1 MHLDRL
7 FNLHVHLSREGYKP
21 TPVRDKRFACSCPL
35 PGHGKGRGDRN
46 PSLSVFE
53 SDDGIVHFKCH
64 AGCDPLQITEYL
76 GLKPIDLGYGAD
88 TSQNIVYDYHS
99 PEGTL
104 LYQVVRKPGKEF
116 RQRRPDPDTP
126 DGGWIWNLKGTEPVP
141 FNLRGI
147 LRGDDPILIVEGE
160 KDANTLIDRGYV
172 ATTNSGG
179 AGKWPDVLNKY
190 FRDRLVYVLCDNDE
204 PGMRHQQQVASALV
218 TVAEKVVVVPPFED
232 AKDVTAWFLQGHTDR
247 EFAAWLN
254 RGEERSSGDSAR
266 VILNGAQRREES
278 PASHT
283 AVKSEILL
291 VPTARQDDTQTTR
304 HGDDPGHTS
313 TDTTSSSPAPSVLDF
328 DRDRGDLL
336 LVEELPEPRWVV
348 PGLLCEGLAIFA
360 GNPKTGKSWIALQVA
375 MAVSAG
381 GPVLGLEACEPGW
394 VLYLALEDHKR
405 RIQYRM
411 REIGGDGLDGSAL
424 CRLDVR
430 VGRSLSLAQI
440 DWWLHNHRDAR
451 LVIIDTLGRWRDPQ
465 DNNSN
470 LYDHDTQT
478 MAKLQQLALKHHIC
492 LLLIHHKRKA
502 ADDTDILG
510 EISGSY
516 GLAGA
521 ADTILVMRRKRGRDL
536 AELFVTGR
544 DIDEAQHRMEFKRD
558 PESDSPLRHT
568 GWQITGEIEEDERDM
583 LEGKRR
589 RIIEVLEM
597 EGKAMTNADIA
608 ASVGINKSYL
618 SQLLPKM
625 QREGLVVN
633 VERGVWGL
641 PKQLN

>member
-1 MHLDRL
+1 MQSDRL

-21 TPVRDKRFACSCPL
+21 TPVRGNRFACSCPL

-46 PSLSVFE
+46 PSLSVYQTA
-53 SDDGIVHFKCH
+53 DGIVHFKCH

-76 GLKPIDLGYGAD
+76 GLKPVDLGYGTD

-141 FNLRGI
+141 YNLRGI

-179 AGKWPDVLNKY
+179 AGKWPDTLNKY

-204 PGMRHQQQVASALV
+204 PGRRHQQQVASALV

-232 AKDVTAWFLQGHTDR
+232 AKDVTEWFLLGHNDR
-247 EFAAWLN
+247 EFADWLN
-254 RGEERSSGDSAR
+254 RGEERSG
-266 VILNGAQRREES
+266 VILNKAQRREES
-278 PASHT
+278 PASQP
-283 AVKSEILL
+283 ADDPEILHKN
-291 VPTARQDDTQTTR
+291 VQDDTLAKKPGS
-304 HGDDPGHTS
+304 HDDPGQPDTL
-313 TDTTSSSPAPSVLDF
+313 DTTADSLAPSVLDF
-328 DRDRGDLL
+328 HRIRGDALL
-336 LVEELPEPRWVV
+336 AKDLPEPRWIV
-348 PGLLCEGLAIFA
+348 PGLLSEGLAFLA
-360 GNPKTGKSWIALQVA
+360 GKPKSGKSWIALEIG
-375 MAVSAG
+375 MAVATG
-381 GPVLGLEACEPGW
+381 ECALGLSRCERGS
-394 VLYLALEDHKR
+394 VLILSLEDSER
-405 RIQYRM
+405 RVQDRM
-411 REIGGDGLDGSAL
+411 RTLGGATLAEADVSRMDIVVAHAL
-424 CRLDVR
+424 T
-430 VGRSLSLAQI
+430 LAQF
-440 DWWLHNHRDAR
+440 DWWLRHRGDAR
-451 LVIIDTLGRWRDPQ
+451 LVIIDTFGRWRDPQ
-465 DNNSN
+465 EKNTS

-478 MAKLQQLALKHHIC
+478 ASALQKLALKHHVCI
-492 LLLIHHKRKA
+492 LLIHHTRKA
-502 ADDTDILG
+502 VDDNDPLV
-510 EISGSY
+510 EISGSF
-516 GLAGA
+516 GLSGA
-521 ADTILVMRRKRGRDL
+521 ADTLLVMRRKRGHDL

-544 DIDEAQHRMEFKRD
+544 DIDEARHRMEFKRD
-558 PESDSPLRHT
+558 ADSDNPLRHT
-568 GWQITGEIEEDERDM
+568 GWQITGELEEDERDM

-589 RIIEVLEM
+589 RIVETLEM
-597 EGKAMTNADIA
+597 EGKPMTNADIA

-625 QREGLVVN
+625 RREGLVVN
-633 VERGVWGL
+633 VKRGVWGL